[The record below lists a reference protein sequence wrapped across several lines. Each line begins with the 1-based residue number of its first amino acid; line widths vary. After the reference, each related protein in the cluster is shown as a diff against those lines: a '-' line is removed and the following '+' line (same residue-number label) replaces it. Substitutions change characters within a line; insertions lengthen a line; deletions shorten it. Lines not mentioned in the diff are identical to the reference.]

1 MNEVLHIYHASTRK
15 NDFTGAHDDYDIW
28 LFDEFHLVEESGVS
42 SEVGQSLMA
51 SSNNTLLRVL
61 DGQQC
66 RLDSQ
71 YGRVFTKHRNV
82 PVITITNNPVRG
94 LREQGPF
101 HERFMRLFFKG
112 RVPELRADRLIATFW
127 GCI

>member
-1 MNEVLHIYHASTRK
+1 M
-15 NDFTGAHDDYDIW
+15 
-28 LFDEFHLVEESGVS
+28 EESGVS

-51 SSNNTLLRVL
+51 SSNNTLIRVL

-82 PVITITNNPVRG
+82 PVITITKNPVRG

-127 GCI
+127 GCIHRRLQQKDVVWSDAHFIPIQYN